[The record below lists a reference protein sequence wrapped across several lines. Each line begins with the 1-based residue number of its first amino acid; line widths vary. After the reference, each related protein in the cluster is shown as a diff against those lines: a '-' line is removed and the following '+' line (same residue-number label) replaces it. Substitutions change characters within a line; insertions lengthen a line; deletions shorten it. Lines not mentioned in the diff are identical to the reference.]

1 MHLTD
6 QFDSVVPGVHAHER
20 VDWARGELPERPEWF
35 TRESSRLQRR
45 LDSLALSLLSRVTE
59 TPVIELDRVAR
70 DALAELRAVL
80 DVDCVTV
87 WATAEDRSD
96 LAVRRGWSIA
106 SAPCWPIEQMREALP
121 ELTATLVRG
130 EPVELQHVADH
141 QAHASRERGSLQG
154 WGIRGLVA
162 LPLRVGGMLE
172 GALCVACV
180 HRATRW
186 PMPMTLG
193 LRSLGHAL
201 AVALL
206 RARVEKR
213 GSIEQTTT
221 LGLTD
226 RQLEVLGL
234 LRRGH
239 TMKEV
244 AERLGISPR
253 TVAFHKHRIREIT
266 GARTNAELIRKAVE
280 GGLAEH

>member
-1 MHLTD
+1 MRSTD
-6 QFDSVVPGVHAHER
+6 QLDSVVSGVHGHER
-20 VDWARGELPERPEWF
+20 VDWARAELPEWSAPSW
-35 TRESSRLQRR
+35 SRLRCR
-45 LDSLALSLLSRVTE
+45 LESLASSLLPR
-59 TPVIELDRVAR
+59 VIEAPVTDLDRVAR
-70 DALAELRAVL
+70 DALVELHAVL
-80 DVDCVTV
+80 DVDSVTV
-87 WATAEDRSD
+87 WAASEDRSD
-96 LAVRRGWSIA
+96 LGIRRAWSFA
-106 SAPCWPIEQMREALP
+106 SAPCWPMEQLRQALP

-141 QAHASRERGSLQG
+141 ERASLQG

-172 GALCVACV
+172 GALCVV
-180 HRATRW
+180 RTHRATRW

-206 RARVEKR
+206 RARLERR
-213 GSIEQTTT
+213 GSSERTTT

-244 AERLGISPR
+244 AELLGISPR

>member
-1 MHLTD
+1 MRSTD
-6 QFDSVVPGVHAHER
+6 QLDSVVSGVHGHER
-20 VDWARGELPERPEWF
+20 VDWARAEPAPS
-35 TRESSRLQRR
+35 SSRLHRR
-45 LDSLALSLLSRVTE
+45 LESLASSLLPR
-59 TPVIELDRVAR
+59 VIEAHVTDLDRVAR
-70 DALAELRAVL
+70 DALVELRAVL
-80 DVDCVTV
+80 DVDSVTV
-87 WATAEDRSD
+87 WAASEDRSD
-96 LAVRRGWSIA
+96 LVIRRAWSIA
-106 SAPCWPIEQMREALP
+106 SAPCWPMEQMRQALP
-121 ELTATLVRG
+121 ELTATLVCG

-141 QAHASRERGSLQG
+141 QAHAPHERASLQG
-154 WGIRGLVA
+154 RGIRGLVA
-162 LPLRVGGMLE
+162 LPLRVGGVLE
-172 GALCVACV
+172 GALCVARM

-206 RARVEKR
+206 RARLERR
-213 GSIEQTTT
+213 GSSERTTT

-244 AERLGISPR
+244 AELLGISPR

-280 GGLAEH
+280 GGLAEHQSER